1 MIETMHQQRDA
12 DTQHIPIDTLQ
23 RIQRIVLEETQGGRT
38 IIRNLVSIMNG
49 DDPDGK
55 PSHRLQSARILL
67 RLGFE
72 EAREALGNSGA
83 PGKKTP
89 SPSMGEG
96 WDGGDVSAQPQ
107 DGSQPAQQPLSPEHE
122 KVNKKLVARI
132 RVDSEGGASMVR
144 VLLEILE
151 GNDPDARTRDRIEAA
166 KVLLH
171 WGFGNPAQPDP
182 DFMMF
187 YAPCHPD
194 CLCVCKDLDEDH
206 PDVIQSHTPPTEEQR
221 EAWAREQEIL
231 ERAAE
236 TAERKA
242 RADRA
247 WRLEQSYS
255 PVAQDDRRLER
266 EERRLKRERNRN
278 RSP

>member
-1 MIETMHQQRDA
+1 MIEAIHQQQDV

-72 EAREALGNSGA
+72 EAREALGSIHNRRE
-83 PGKKTP
+83 PTNKP
-89 SPSMGEG
+89 PFPLGEG
-96 WDGGDVSAQPQ
+96 WGEGD
-107 DGSQPAQQPLSPEHE
+107 SQPAQQPLSPEHE

-132 RVDSEGGASMVR
+132 RVDSEGGANMVR

-206 PDVIQSHTPPTEEQR
+206 PDVVQSHTPPTEEQR

-247 WRLEQSYS
+247 WRLEQTYS
-255 PVAQDDRRLER
+255 PDAQDSRRLER

>member
-1 MIETMHQQRDA
+1 MIEAMHKQRDA

-49 DDPDGK
+49 EDPDGK

-72 EAREALGNSGA
+72 EAREALDSSGHQRNA
-83 PGKKTP
+83 A
-89 SPSMGEG
+89 SQQDEM
-96 WDGGDVSAQPQ
+96 AQ

-144 VLLEILE
+144 VLIEILE

-206 PDVIQSHTPPTEEQR
+206 PDVVQSHTPPTEEQR

>member
-1 MIETMHQQRDA
+1 MIEPIHKQQDV

-72 EAREALGNSGA
+72 EAREALGSIHNRRE
-83 PGKKTP
+83 PTNEP
-89 SPSMGEG
+89 PLPLGEG
-96 WDGGDVSAQPQ
+96 WGEGD
-107 DGSQPAQQPLSPEHE
+107 SQPAQQPLSPEHE

-206 PDVIQSHTPPTEEQR
+206 PDVVQSHTPPTEEQR
-221 EAWAREQEIL
+221 EAWAMEQEIL

-247 WRLEQSYS
+247 WRLEQTYS
-255 PVAQDDRRLER
+255 PDAQDSRRLER

>member
-1 MIETMHQQRDA
+1 MIEPIHQQRDV
-12 DTQHIPIDTLQ
+12 DSQHIPIDTLQ

-49 DDPDGK
+49 EDPDGK

-72 EAREALGNSGA
+72 EAREALGSSGHQRNA
-83 PGKKTP
+83 A
-89 SPSMGEG
+89 SQYDE
-96 WDGGDVSAQPQ
+96 VVQ
-107 DGSQPAQQPLSPEHE
+107 DGSQPSQQPLSPEHE

-206 PDVIQSHTPPTEEQR
+206 TRTSFRTT
-221 EAWAREQEIL
+221 
-231 ERAAE
+231 
-236 TAERKA
+236 
-242 RADRA
+242 
-247 WRLEQSYS
+247 
-255 PVAQDDRRLER
+255 RRLR
-266 EERRLKRERNRN
+266 RSSARRGRGSRRYWSERRRQQSARQEPTVRGGWSRPIRPMRRTAGDSKEKSAASSANATATAALNPKVRFVA
-278 RSP
+278 

>member
-1 MIETMHQQRDA
+1 
-12 DTQHIPIDTLQ
+12 
-23 RIQRIVLEETQGGRT
+23 
-38 IIRNLVSIMNG
+38 
-49 DDPDGK
+49 
-55 PSHRLQSARILL
+55 
-67 RLGFE
+67 
-72 EAREALGNSGA
+72 
-83 PGKKTP
+83 
-89 SPSMGEG
+89 
-96 WDGGDVSAQPQ
+96 
-107 DGSQPAQQPLSPEHE
+107 
-122 KVNKKLVARI
+122 
-132 RVDSEGGASMVR
+132 MVR
-144 VLLEILE
+144 ILLEILE

-206 PDVIQSHTPPTEEQR
+206 PDVVQSHTPPTEEQR
-221 EAWAREQEIL
+221 ETWAREQEIL

-247 WRLEQSYS
+247 WRLEQTYS

>member
-1 MIETMHQQRDA
+1 MHKQRDV

-72 EAREALGNSGA
+72 EAREALGSSGHQRNA
-83 PGKKTP
+83 A
-89 SPSMGEG
+89 SQQDEM
-96 WDGGDVSAQPQ
+96 AQ
-107 DGSQPAQQPLSPEHE
+107 DGSQPAQQPHSPEHE

-206 PDVIQSHTPPTEEQR
+206 PDVMCRATRLPLRSSVRRGQGSRRYWSERRRQRSARQEPTEPGG
-221 EAWAREQEIL
+221 WS
-231 ERAAE
+231 RAIRPSRRMTGDSKEKSVASSANA
-236 TAERKA
+236 TATAAPNPRVSYHPG
-242 RADRA
+242 RAI
-247 WRLEQSYS
+247 E
-255 PVAQDDRRLER
+255 
-266 EERRLKRERNRN
+266 
-278 RSP
+278 

>member
-1 MIETMHQQRDA
+1 MIEAIHQQRDA

-72 EAREALGNSGA
+72 EAREALDSSGHKRNA
-83 PGKKTP
+83 A
-89 SPSMGEG
+89 SQQEEM
-96 WDGGDVSAQPQ
+96 AQ
-107 DGSQPAQQPLSPEHE
+107 DGSHPAQQPHSPEHE

-221 EAWAREQEIL
+221 EAWARSREIL

-242 RADRA
+242 RQTEPGGWSRA
-247 WRLEQSYS
+247 IRPS
-255 PVAQDDRRLER
+255 RRMTGDSKE
-266 EERRLKRERNRN
+266 KSAASSANATATAAPN
-278 RSP
+278 PNYTQ

>member
-1 MIETMHQQRDA
+1 MIEAIHQQRDV
-12 DTQHIPIDTLQ
+12 DSQHIPIDTLQ

-72 EAREALGNSGA
+72 EAREALGSSGHQRNA
-83 PGKKTP
+83 A
-89 SPSMGEG
+89 SQQDEM
-96 WDGGDVSAQPQ
+96 AQ

-206 PDVIQSHTPPTEEQR
+206 PDVHSEPHAAYGGAARGVGEGAGDTGASGGDSRAQGKSRPCV
-221 EAWAREQEIL
+221 EAGADLFARCAGQQATRKR
-231 ERAAE
+231 RASPQ
-236 TAERKA
+236 A
-242 RADRA
+242 RT
-247 WRLEQSYS
+247 
-255 PVAQDDRRLER
+255 
-266 EERRLKRERNRN
+266 
-278 RSP
+278 

>member
-1 MIETMHQQRDA
+1 
-12 DTQHIPIDTLQ
+12 
-23 RIQRIVLEETQGGRT
+23 
-38 IIRNLVSIMNG
+38 
-49 DDPDGK
+49 
-55 PSHRLQSARILL
+55 
-67 RLGFE
+67 
-72 EAREALGNSGA
+72 
-83 PGKKTP
+83 
-89 SPSMGEG
+89 MG
-96 WDGGDVSAQPQ
+96 GGDVSAQPQ
-107 DGSQPAQQPLSPEHE
+107 DGSHPAQQPLSPEHE

-182 DFMMF
+182 EFMMF

-206 PDVIQSHTPPTEEQR
+206 PDVVQSHTPPTEEQR
-221 EAWAREQEIL
+221 EAWAMEQEIL

-255 PVAQDDRRLER
+255 PDAQDDRRLER

>member
-1 MIETMHQQRDA
+1 MIEPIHQQQDV

-72 EAREALGNSGA
+72 EAREALGSIHNRRE
-83 PGKKTP
+83 PTNKP
-89 SPSMGEG
+89 PLPLGEG
-96 WDGGDVSAQPQ
+96 WGEGD
-107 DGSQPAQQPLSPEHE
+107 SQPAQQPLSPEHE

-206 PDVIQSHTPPTEEQR
+206 PDVVQSHTPPTEEQR
-221 EAWAREQEIL
+221 ETWAREQEIL

>member
-1 MIETMHQQRDA
+1 MIEAMHKQRDA

-49 DDPDGK
+49 EDPDGK

-72 EAREALGNSGA
+72 EAREALGSSGHKRNA
-83 PGKKTP
+83 A
-89 SPSMGEG
+89 SQQDEM
-96 WDGGDVSAQPQ
+96 AQ

-166 KVLLH
+166 K
-171 WGFGNPAQPDP
+171 GPASLGIWQP
-182 DFMMF
+182 
-187 YAPCHPD
+187 C
-194 CLCVCKDLDEDH
+194 
-206 PDVIQSHTPPTEEQR
+206 
-221 EAWAREQEIL
+221 
-231 ERAAE
+231 AA
-236 TAERKA
+236 
-242 RADRA
+242 
-247 WRLEQSYS
+247 
-255 PVAQDDRRLER
+255 
-266 EERRLKRERNRN
+266 
-278 RSP
+278 

>member
-1 MIETMHQQRDA
+1 MIEPIHKQRDV

-72 EAREALGNSGA
+72 EAREALGSIHNRGE
-83 PGKKTP
+83 PTNKP
-89 SPSMGEG
+89 PLPLGEG
-96 WDGGDVSAQPQ
+96 WGEGD
-107 DGSQPAQQPLSPEHE
+107 SQPVQLSHSPEHE

-206 PDVIQSHTPPTEEQR
+206 PDVIQNHTPPTEEQR

-247 WRLEQSYS
+247 WRLEQTYS
-255 PVAQDDRRLER
+255 PDAQDSRRLER
-266 EERRLKRERNRN
+266 EEHRLKRERNRN

>member
-1 MIETMHQQRDA
+1 
-12 DTQHIPIDTLQ
+12 
-23 RIQRIVLEETQGGRT
+23 
-38 IIRNLVSIMNG
+38 
-49 DDPDGK
+49 
-55 PSHRLQSARILL
+55 
-67 RLGFE
+67 
-72 EAREALGNSGA
+72 
-83 PGKKTP
+83 
-89 SPSMGEG
+89 
-96 WDGGDVSAQPQ
+96 
-107 DGSQPAQQPLSPEHE
+107 
-122 KVNKKLVARI
+122 
-132 RVDSEGGASMVR
+132 MVR

-206 PDVIQSHTPPTEEQR
+206 PDVIQSHTPPTKEQR

-247 WRLEQSYS
+247 WRLEQTYS
-255 PVAQDDRRLER
+255 PDAQDSRRLER

>member
-1 MIETMHQQRDA
+1 MAI
-12 DTQHIPIDTLQ
+12 
-23 RIQRIVLEETQGGRT
+23 
-38 IIRNLVSIMNG
+38 
-49 DDPDGK
+49 
-55 PSHRLQSARILL
+55 
-67 RLGFE
+67 
-72 EAREALGNSGA
+72 
-83 PGKKTP
+83 
-89 SPSMGEG
+89 
-96 WDGGDVSAQPQ
+96 
-107 DGSQPAQQPLSPEHE
+107 
-122 KVNKKLVARI
+122 
-132 RVDSEGGASMVR
+132 
-144 VLLEILE
+144 
-151 GNDPDARTRDRIEAA
+151 
-166 KVLLH
+166 
-171 WGFGNPAQPDP
+171 PAQPDP
-182 DFMMF
+182 EFMMF

-206 PDVIQSHTPPTEEQR
+206 LDVIQSHTPPTEEQR

-255 PVAQDDRRLER
+255 PDAQDDRRLER

>member
-1 MIETMHQQRDA
+1 MTRY
-12 DTQHIPIDTLQ
+12 
-23 RIQRIVLEETQGGRT
+23 
-38 IIRNLVSIMNG
+38 
-49 DDPDGK
+49 
-55 PSHRLQSARILL
+55 
-67 RLGFE
+67 
-72 EAREALGNSGA
+72 
-83 PGKKTP
+83 TP
-89 SPSMGEG
+89 SQQDE
-96 WDGGDVSAQPQ
+96 VVQ
-107 DGSQPAQQPLSPEHE
+107 DGSQPSQQPLNPEHE

-206 PDVIQSHTPPTEEQR
+206 PDVVQSHTPPTEEQR
-221 EAWAREQEIL
+221 ETWAREQEIL

-255 PVAQDDRRLER
+255 PDAQDDRRLER

>member
-1 MIETMHQQRDA
+1 MIEAIHQQRDA

-72 EAREALGNSGA
+72 EAREALGSIHNRRE
-83 PGKKTP
+83 PTNKP
-89 SPSMGEG
+89 PLPLGEG
-96 WDGGDVSAQPQ
+96 WGEGD
-107 DGSQPAQQPLSPEHE
+107 SQPAQQPHSPEHE

-206 PDVIQSHTPPTEEQR
+206 PDVVQSHTPPTEEQR

-236 TAERKA
+236 AVERKA

-247 WRLEQSYS
+247 WRLEQTYS
-255 PVAQDDRRLER
+255 PDAQDSRRLER

>member
-1 MIETMHQQRDA
+1 MIEAMHKQRDV

-72 EAREALGNSGA
+72 EAREALDSSGHQRNA
-83 PGKKTP
+83 A
-89 SPSMGEG
+89 SQQDEM
-96 WDGGDVSAQPQ
+96 AQ
-107 DGSQPAQQPLSPEHE
+107 DGSQPAQQPHSPEHE

-171 WGFGNPAQPDP
+171 WGFGNP
-182 DFMMF
+182 
-187 YAPCHPD
+187 
-194 CLCVCKDLDEDH
+194 
-206 PDVIQSHTPPTEEQR
+206 
-221 EAWAREQEIL
+221 
-231 ERAAE
+231 
-236 TAERKA
+236 
-242 RADRA
+242 
-247 WRLEQSYS
+247 
-255 PVAQDDRRLER
+255 
-266 EERRLKRERNRN
+266 
-278 RSP
+278 RSPTLTS

>member
-1 MIETMHQQRDA
+1 MIEPIHKQRDV

-72 EAREALGNSGA
+72 EAREALGSIHNRRE
-83 PGKKTP
+83 PTNEP
-89 SPSMGEG
+89 PLPLGEG
-96 WDGGDVSAQPQ
+96 WGEGD
-107 DGSQPAQQPLSPEHE
+107 SQPAQQPLSPEHE

-182 DFMMF
+182 EFMMF

-206 PDVIQSHTPPTEEQR
+206 PDVVQSHTPPTEEQR

-247 WRLEQSYS
+247 WRLEQTYS
-255 PVAQDDRRLER
+255 PDAQDDRRLER

>member
-1 MIETMHQQRDA
+1 MIEAMHQQRDA

-49 DDPDGK
+49 EDPDGK

-83 PGKKTP
+83 PSKKTP
-89 SPSMGEG
+89 SASMGEG

-107 DGSQPAQQPLSPEHE
+107 DGSQPTQQPHSPEHE

-206 PDVIQSHTPPTEEQR
+206 TDVIQSHTPPTEEQR

-231 ERAAE
+231 ERAGGDSGAQGKGRPSLEAGAE
-236 TAERKA
+236 LFA
-242 RADRA
+242 RRA
-247 WRLEQSYS
+247 G
-255 PVAQDDRRLER
+255 
-266 EERRLKRERNRN
+266 
-278 RSP
+278 

>member
-1 MIETMHQQRDA
+1 MIETMHKQRDA

-49 DDPDGK
+49 DDPDAK

-72 EAREALGNSGA
+72 EAREALGSIHNRRE
-83 PGKKTP
+83 PTNKP
-89 SPSMGEG
+89 PLPLGEG
-96 WDGGDVSAQPQ
+96 WGEGD
-107 DGSQPAQQPLSPEHE
+107 SQPAQQPLSPEHE

-166 KVLLH
+166 K
-171 WGFGNPAQPDP
+171 GPASLGIWQPC
-182 DFMMF
+182 
-187 YAPCHPD
+187 A
-194 CLCVCKDLDEDH
+194 
-206 PDVIQSHTPPTEEQR
+206 
-221 EAWAREQEIL
+221 AR
-231 ERAAE
+231 
-236 TAERKA
+236 
-242 RADRA
+242 
-247 WRLEQSYS
+247 
-255 PVAQDDRRLER
+255 P
-266 EERRLKRERNRN
+266 
-278 RSP
+278 

>member
-1 MIETMHQQRDA
+1 MIEAIHKQQDV

-72 EAREALGNSGA
+72 EAREALGSSGHQRNA
-83 PGKKTP
+83 A
-89 SPSMGEG
+89 SQYDEM
-96 WDGGDVSAQPQ
+96 AQ
-107 DGSQPAQQPLSPEHE
+107 DGSQPSQQPLSPEHE

-206 PDVIQSHTPPTEEQR
+206 PDVVQSHTPPTEEQR
-221 EAWAREQEIL
+221 EAWAMEQEIL

-247 WRLEQSYS
+247 WRLEQTYS
-255 PVAQDDRRLER
+255 PSAQDDRRLER

>member
-1 MIETMHQQRDA
+1 MIEPIHKQQDV

-72 EAREALGNSGA
+72 EAREALGSSGHQR
-83 PGKKTP
+83 
-89 SPSMGEG
+89 
-96 WDGGDVSAQPQ
+96 SALSQQYDDESQ

-187 YAPCHPD
+187 YAPCHPN

-206 PDVIQSHTPPTEEQR
+206 PDVVQSHTPPTEEQR
-221 EAWAREQEIL
+221 ETWAREQEIL

-247 WRLEQSYS
+247 WRLEQTYS
-255 PVAQDDRRLER
+255 PDAQDSRRLER

>member
-1 MIETMHQQRDA
+1 MIEPIHKQRDA

-72 EAREALGNSGA
+72 EAREALGSSGHQR
-83 PGKKTP
+83 
-89 SPSMGEG
+89 
-96 WDGGDVSAQPQ
+96 SALSQQYDDESQ

-221 EAWAREQEIL
+221 EAWAMEQEIL

-255 PVAQDDRRLER
+255 PDAQDDRRLER